1 MPTGDAPPPYLFLAH
16 ASWTAIF
23 WSSYILFFFVTS
35 WAFLRERRAV
45 RGDDR
50 DRGSK
55 SIIMIFSFMAVA
67 LAFSGPYIFPESQIG
82 LPPAPVFWLAMVL
95 FWAGTIL
102 YPWAILTLGAFFRT
116 SVQLLDGQRL
126 ITSGPY
132 RYLRHPAYTAG
143 VLAFSGIGLAM
154 GNWFSFGETILI
166 VLLAYAFRIRV
177 EEQALA
183 ERFGP
188 EFDAHRRRTW
198 AIIPLVW

>member
-1 MPTGDAPPPYLFLAH
+1 MAATPPPYPFLAH
-16 ASWTAIF
+16 ALWAAVFWT
-23 WSSYILFFFVTS
+23 SYIAFFFVTT
-35 WAFLRERRAV
+35 WAFVRERNAV

-55 SIIMIFSFMAVA
+55 QAIMILSFVA
-67 LAFSGPYIFPESQIG
+67 AGLAFAGPYIFPAARIA

-116 SVQLLDGQRL
+116 SVRLLEGQRL
-126 ITSGPY
+126 ITRGPY

-143 VLAFSGIGLAM
+143 VLVFSGLGLAM
-154 GNWFSFGETILI
+154 GNWFSFGESILM

-177 EEQALA
+177 EEQALG
-183 ERFGP
+183 ERFGA
-188 EFDAHRRRTW
+188 EFEAHRRRTW
-198 AIIPLVW
+198 AMIPLVW